1 MNQRMRKKRRRTTL
15 WFALVCVIAVAA
27 FMMIRYE
34 NSTAL
39 PPETTAE
46 ATNSPVTES
55 PAETPDQAEEP
66 AQPSDEPTA
75 PPVETTKPTPT
86 SKPTEKP
93 AKPTNKPTKAPAT
106 DDSGIAVIAQPESIA
121 ALVNKQNKLP
131 ENYKPANLVYP
142 DVPFTFKEKIDKRKM
157 RKEAADAL
165 EDMFAGA
172 KKDNIYL
179 AGVSAYRSHSTQ
191 KSLFER
197 YVKKDGLEKAKTYS
211 AFPGTSE
218 HETGLAI
225 DVSGSD
231 GKCAA
236 SDCFGGTPEA
246 EWLDA
251 HAAEYGFII
260 RYPEG
265 KESITGYKYEP
276 WHLRYVGTDIS
287 AEIAEKGITLE
298 EYFNAVPV
306 SK

>member
-1 MNQRMRKKRRRTTL
+1 MRKKRRRTTL

-34 NSTAL
+34 NSVAL
-39 PPETTAE
+39 PPENTAE
-46 ATNSPVTES
+46 ATNNPVTES
-55 PAETPDQAEEP
+55 PAGTPDPTDEP
-66 AQPSDEPTA
+66 AQPTDEPTA
-75 PPVETTKPTPT
+75 PPVETTEPTPT

-93 AKPTNKPTKAPAT
+93 SKPTNKPTKAPAK

-179 AGVSAYRSHSTQ
+179 AGVSAYRSHATQ

-246 EWLDA
+246 EWLAA

-287 AEIAEKGITLE
+287 KEIADKGITLE

-306 SK
+306 NN